1 MNNDIRVLVRGVY
14 DIQKLRIQMGNR
26 IVMNFKSK
34 LGQEPSTP
42 EEEMDNEG
50 KTILALIRKNFEM
63 MTDGVLSLPP
73 LKQFKG
79 NEIISSYT
87 ELALISEYMDLE
99 KAETKHFKLLE
110 KVLQEYRI
118 YNEFLEKVKG
128 VGPAMAGV
136 IVSEID
142 IHIARHASSI
152 WKYAGL
158 DVAPDGRGRSRKAE
172 HLVDVSYLNKKGE
185 EATRKSI
192 TFNPFL
198 KTKLMGVLASSFL
211 RCGKDNKYAQIYYN
225 TKNRL
230 ENHAVYGLETETT
243 KLHRH
248 NMAMRKMIK
257 IFLIDLYVAWRTIE
271 GLPVSLPYAEA
282 KLGLV
287 HGGSYQA
294 SNPL

>member
-1 MNNDIRVLVRGVY
+1 MSNDIRVLVRGVY

-110 KVLQEYRI
+110 KVLQEYKI
-118 YNEFLEKVKG
+118 YTEFLEKVKG

-142 IHIARHASSI
+142 IHKARHASSI

-172 HLVDVSYLNKKGE
+172 HLIDFKYTNAKGE

-230 ENHAVYGLETETT
+230 ENHAVYKDVT

-248 NMAMRKMIK
+248 NMAMRKMVK
-257 IFLIDLYVAWRTIE
+257 LFLVDLYVAWRTIE
-271 GLPVSLPYAEA
+271 GLPVSTPYAEA

-287 HGGSYQA
+287 HGGSQVT
-294 SNPL
+294 SNPI